1 MAGDVVR
8 KGTIEIDYRVDSSQ
22 LQTAENAVKGLTAP
36 IEQLINN
43 VKDLS
48 NKIASL
54 GTRMASTVSG
64 SSAEFRGLSASVR
77 GIGRS
82 ASTMSRNMAQG
93 FNNVVTTVNG
103 TTTEVRALGATTAQ
117 MSSKMESGLNRVEN
131 AIQDNG
137 RELKTLQS
145 IARATGQA
153 LVTGFNHTETAIME
167 TTMEVMRLRYSLEQS
182 NKTAL
187 EAFKKALGLLKQAK
201 KEANNTESAFESL
214 GDTLGTV
221 KAAVAGFVSFEAM
234 KGLVTSASDWTAAMN
249 HFRAATGASF
259 KDMKQYG
266 ESAKAVFNEGI
277 GETPLEVAQAMAK
290 IGQNTQVSGKNLEK
304 LTKSA
309 LALQKTFDWDPTEL
323 TRATDMAYKQWGY
336 SHTQTM
342 GLLAKGAQMGLDKNQ
357 NLLDSMNEYA
367 VHFKK
372 IGMSGEDMI
381 KVFAAVGKQGVFD
394 LDKAGDALKEF
405 SIRSIDGSKGTVEAY
420 QQLGL
425 NAETMAAQMAKGGPT
440 AKRTFSTILESIKGV
455 KDPVKQDA
463 IGVALFGTM
472 WEDMGKKAI
481 FALNDTKGSLG
492 NVKGTL
498 SEIERLQYNDATTA
512 FKALGRTINTELA
525 GVAGNAVNKLR
536 DTLNNLRES
545 GKLKELFEGF
555 TEKAQEA
562 YQIVKDLW
570 QALTDSYNTIKDNW
584 STIGPIIAGVTAAF
598 VTYKGVVAAY
608 NAGQKL
614 QAAYN
619 AIVTGSLRTQTAA
632 IWANNVAMLANP
644 WTWIVIG
651 IVALIAAI
659 VLCIVYWDQ
668 IKATILSWW
677 AVIQPYL
684 QVAWEFVVWV
694 FMGIY
699 NAVVSALSAVWG
711 FIVAVW
717 QAIWGFIGPII
728 MAIVNLVVAY
738 FQLWWAVVSSVMQI
752 LWTVISGVWSQI
764 VAFVGPIVAAVASA
778 VSSAW
783 NRIKSVVSSVMSA
796 VWAKISAI
804 WNQIK
809 GFVGPI
815 VSKIWETVK
824 TGFNTA
830 ISWLTGLVS
839 TMVQIGRDI
848 ISGLMNG
855 IAEKMGALAKK
866 ITSVKD
872 TIVGGLKNALQVH
885 SPSRITMEL
894 GTFVTEGL
902 AVGMQAELPTLKQA
916 SNQVASA
923 SIPSY
928 TPENTV
934 NNTRSATTENNSWA
948 PVFNLTVNGADN
960 PRDIEQRV
968 RSWVADAMR
977 ESFAGLS
984 RSNPRLREV

>member
-54 GTRMASTVSG
+54 GSRITSTVSG
-64 SSAEFRGLSASVR
+64 SSAEFRGLSTSVR

-103 TTTEVRALGATTAQ
+103 TTTEVRSLGATTAQ

-131 AIQDNG
+131 VIKSNG
-137 RELKTLQS
+137 RELRTLQN

-153 LVTGFNHTETAIME
+153 LTNGFDRTENAITET
-167 TTMEVMRLRYSLEQS
+167 TVEVMRMRYKIEES
-182 NKTAL
+182 NRIAQEGFKQVAEAL
-187 EAFKKALGLLKQAK
+187 KNTK
-201 KEANNTESAFESL
+201 KEANNTESAFDKLS
-214 GDTLGTV
+214 GTLGAV
-221 KAAVAGFVSFEAM
+221 KAAAAGFISFEAM

-277 GETPLEVAQAMAK
+277 GETPLEVASAMAK
-290 IGQNTQVSGKNLEK
+290 VSQNTQVTGKNLEK

-309 LALQKTFDWDPTEL
+309 MALQKTFDWDPTEL

-394 LDKAGDALKEF
+394 FDKAGDALKEF
-405 SIRSIDGSKGTVEAY
+405 SIRAIDGSDSTVGAY
-420 QQLGL
+420 VQLGL
-425 NAETMAAQMAKGGPT
+425 NADTMAKQIAKGGPT
-440 AKRTFSTILESIKGV
+440 ARRTFATILESIKSV

-481 FALNDTKGSLG
+481 FALGDTKSSLG
-492 NVKGTL
+492 DVKGTL
-498 SEIERLQYNDATTA
+498 GEIERLQYNDATTA

-525 GVAGNAVNKLR
+525 GVAGSAVNKLR
-536 DTLNNLRES
+536 DSLNELRES
-545 GKLKELFEGF
+545 GQLKDIFEGF
-555 TEKAQEA
+555 EEKANSA
-562 YQIVKDLW
+562 YEIGERIGGGLLRTYQF
-570 QALTDSYNTIKDNW
+570 AKDNW
-584 STIGPIIAGVTAAF
+584 STLGPIIKTVSAALA
-598 VTYKGVVAAY
+598 VY
-608 NAGQKL
+608 NALVLANVAGKQL
-614 QAAYN
+614 EATWLS
-619 AIVTGSLRTQTAA
+619 IVTGEMWAA
-632 IWANNVAMLANP
+632 NAAMLANP
-644 WTWIVIG
+644 YTWIVIG
-651 IVALIAAI
+651 IVAVIAAI
-659 VLCIVYWDQ
+659 ALCIIYWDE
-668 IKATILSWW
+668 IKATILEWW
-677 AVIQPYL
+677 AVISPPIQAFWDKCV
-684 QVAWEFVVWV
+684 QVFQGIWEVIGPVVMAIVSFSQAYFQVWWT
-694 FMGIY
+694 
-699 NAVVSALSAVWG
+699 VVSTVLQGIWSVL
-711 FIVAVW
+711 VAVW
-717 QAIWGFIGPII
+717 TAAYNFVITVVP
-728 MAIVNLVVAY
+728 AIVQFAVAY
-738 FQLWWAVVSSVMQI
+738 FQLWWAV
-752 LWTVISGVWSQI
+752 L
-764 VAFVGPIVAAVASA
+764 GPIL
-778 VSSAW
+778 
-783 NRIKSVVSSVMSA
+783 
-796 VWAKISAI
+796 SAI
-804 WNQIK
+804 WLLITSTWQRIWA
-809 GFVGPI
+809 FIGPT
-815 VSKIWETVK
+815 VTNIWT
-824 TGFNTA
+824 TIQNAFNNGVT
-830 ISWLTGLVS
+830 WLSGLVS
-839 TMVQIGRDI
+839 TMAQIGRDI
-848 ISGLMNG
+848 ISGLING
-855 IAEKMGALAKK
+855 ITERIGALTEK
-866 ITSVKD
+866 INSVKN
-872 TIVGGLKNALQVH
+872 TIVGGLKNALKVH
-885 SPSRITMEL
+885 SPSKVTMEL

-902 AVGMQAELPTLKQA
+902 AIGMQAELPTLKQA

-923 SIPSY
+923 SIPNY

-934 NNTRSATTENNSWA
+934 NNTRSVTTENNSWA
-948 PVFNLTVNGADN
+948 PIFNLTVNGADN
-960 PRDIEQRV
+960 PRDVEQRV
-968 RSWVADAMR
+968 RAWVADAMR

>member
-1 MAGDVVR
+1 MAGDVIR

-54 GTRMASTVSG
+54 GSRINSTVSG
-64 SSAEFRGLSASVR
+64 SSAEFRGLSTSVR

-93 FNNVVTTVNG
+93 FNNVVATVNS
-103 TTTEVRALGATTAQ
+103 TTTEVRSLGVTTAQ

-131 AIQDNG
+131 AIEGNG
-137 RELKTLQS
+137 RELRTLQN
-145 IARATGQA
+145 IARATGQV
-153 LVTGFNHTETAIME
+153 LTNGFDRTENAITET
-167 TTMEVMRLRYSLEQS
+167 TTEVMRMRYKIEELNRIAQEGFKQVV
-182 NKTAL
+182 
-187 EAFKKALGLLKQAK
+187 EALKQTK
-201 KEANNTESAFESL
+201 KEANNTESAFDKL
-214 GDTLGTV
+214 AGTLGIV
-221 KAAVAGFVSFEAM
+221 KAAVAGFVSFEAL

-323 TRATDMAYKQWGY
+323 TRATDMAYKQWGM
-336 SHTQTM
+336 SHTETM

-394 LDKAGDALKEF
+394 FDKAGDALKEF
-405 SIRSIDGSKGTVEAY
+405 SIRSIDGSKSTVEAY

-440 AKRTFSTILESIKGV
+440 AKRTFATILESIKRV
-455 KDPVKQDA
+455 KDPIKQDA

-481 FALNDTKGSLG
+481 FALGDTKGSLG
-492 NVKGTL
+492 DVKGTL

-525 GVAGNAVNKLR
+525 GVAGSAVNKLR
-536 DTLNNLRES
+536 DSLNKLRES
-545 GKLKELFEGF
+545 GQLKEILEGF
-555 TEKAQEA
+555 TEKALEA
-562 YQIVKDLW
+562 YQVAKDLGS
-570 QALTDSYNTIKDNW
+570 ALLDGYNTMKDNW
-584 STIGPIIAGVTAAF
+584 STIGPIIEGVTAAL
-598 VTYKGVVAAY
+598 VAYNAVVAAY
-608 NAGQKL
+608 NAGKKLEVFWTKLTTGELQK
-614 QAAYN
+614 
-619 AIVTGSLRTQTAA
+619 QTAA

-644 WTWIVIG
+644 YTWIVIG

-659 VLCIVYWDQ
+659 VLLIVYWDEV
-668 IKATILSWW
+668 KATILEWW
-677 AVIQPYL
+677 AVISPPL
-684 QVAWEFVVWV
+684 QAFWDKCVQVFQGIWEVIGPVVMAIVSFSQAYFQVWW
-694 FMGIY
+694 
-699 NAVVSALSAVWG
+699 AVVSTVLQGIWSVL
-711 FIVAVW
+711 VAVW
-717 QAIWGFIGPII
+717 TAAYNFVITVVP
-728 MAIVNLVVAY
+728 AIVQFAVAY
-738 FQLWWAVVSSVMQI
+738 FQLWWAI
-752 LWTVISGVWSQI
+752 LGPILSAIWLLITSTWQRIW
-764 VAFVGPIVAAVASA
+764 AFIGPIVTNIWTTIQNAFNNGVA
-778 VSSAW
+778 
-783 NRIKSVVSSVMSA
+783 
-796 VWAKISAI
+796 
-804 WNQIK
+804 
-809 GFVGPI
+809 
-815 VSKIWETVK
+815 
-824 TGFNTA
+824 
-830 ISWLTGLVS
+830 WLSGLVS
-839 TMVQIGRDI
+839 TMAQIGRDI
-848 ISGLMNG
+848 ISGLING
-855 IAEKMGALAKK
+855 ISERIGALTAK
-866 ITSVKD
+866 ITSVKN

-885 SPSRITMEL
+885 SPSKVTMEL
-894 GTFVTEGL
+894 GTFITEGL
-902 AVGMQAELPTLKQA
+902 AIGMQAELPTLKQA

-934 NNTRSATTENNSWA
+934 NNTRSTTTENNSWA

-960 PRDIEQRV
+960 PRDVEQRV

>member
-48 NKIASL
+48 SKIASL
-54 GTRMASTVSG
+54 GTRMASTVSA
-64 SSAEFRGLSASVR
+64 SSAEFRALAGDVR
-77 GIGRS
+77 GIGQS

-93 FNNVVTTVNG
+93 FNNVVTTVND
-103 TTTEVRALGATTAQ
+103 TTTEVRALGTTTAQ

-131 AIQDNG
+131 AIESNG
-137 RELKTLQS
+137 RELKTLQN

-153 LVTGFNHTETAIME
+153 LTNGFDRTENAITET
-167 TTMEVMRLRYSLEQS
+167 TTEVMRMRYKIEES
-182 NKTAL
+182 NRIAQEGFNKVV
-187 EAFKKALGLLKQAK
+187 EALKQTK
-201 KEANNTESAFESL
+201 KEANNTESAFDKL
-214 GDTLGTV
+214 AGTLGTV

-277 GETPLEVAQAMAK
+277 GETPLEVATAMAK

-323 TRATDMAYKQWGY
+323 TRATDMAYKQWGM
-336 SHTQTM
+336 SHTETM

-394 LDKAGDALKEF
+394 FDKAGDALKEF
-405 SIRSIDGSKGTVEAY
+405 SIRAIDGSDSTVGAFV
-420 QQLGL
+420 QLGL
-425 NAETMAAQMAKGGPT
+425 NAETMAKQIAKGGPT
-440 AKRTFSTILESIKGV
+440 AKRTFATILESIKSV

-481 FALNDTKGSLG
+481 FALGDTKGSLG
-492 NVKGTL
+492 DVKGTL

-525 GVAGNAVNKLR
+525 GVAGSAVNKLR
-536 DTLNNLRES
+536 DSLSKLRES
-545 GKLKELFEGF
+545 GKLKDIFEGF
-555 TEKAQEA
+555 TEEALEA
-562 YQIVKDLW
+562 YQVAKDLGS
-570 QALTDSYNTIKDNW
+570 ALLDGYNTMKDNW
-584 STIGPIIAGVTAAF
+584 STIGPIIEGVTAAL
-598 VTYKGVVAAY
+598 VAYNAVVAAY
-608 NAGQKL
+608 NAGKKLEVFWTKLTTGELQK
-614 QAAYN
+614 
-619 AIVTGSLRTQTAA
+619 QTAA

-644 WTWIVIG
+644 YTWIVIG

-659 VLCIVYWDQ
+659 VLLIVYWDE
-668 IKATILSWW
+668 IKATILEWW
-677 AVIQPYL
+677 AVISPPL
-684 QVAWEFVVWV
+684 QAFWDKCVQVFQGIWEVISPVV
-694 FMGIY
+694 
-699 NAVVSALSAVWG
+699 
-711 FIVAVW
+711 
-717 QAIWGFIGPII
+717 
-728 MAIVNLVVAY
+728 MAIVSFCQAYFQVWWTVVSRVLQGIWSTLVTVWTTIYSFVVTVIPAIIQFAVAY
-738 FQLWWAVVSSVMQI
+738 FQLWWAVVSAVMEI
-752 LWTVISGVWSQI
+752 MWTVISGVWQRI
-764 VAFVGPIVAAVASA
+764 WAFLGPILSAIWLLITSTWQKIWAFIGPIVTNIWTTIQNAFNNGVA
-778 VSSAW
+778 
-783 NRIKSVVSSVMSA
+783 
-796 VWAKISAI
+796 
-804 WNQIK
+804 
-809 GFVGPI
+809 
-815 VSKIWETVK
+815 
-824 TGFNTA
+824 
-830 ISWLTGLVS
+830 WLTGLVS
-839 TMVQIGRDI
+839 TMAQIGRDI
-848 ISGLMNG
+848 ISGLING
-855 IAEKMGALAKK
+855 ITERIGALTEK
-866 ITSVKD
+866 INSVKN

-885 SPSRITMEL
+885 SPSKVTMEL

-902 AVGMQAELPTLKQA
+902 AIGMQAELPTLKQA

-934 NNTRSATTENNSWA
+934 NNTRSVTTENNSWA
-948 PVFNLTVNGADN
+948 PIFNLTVNGADN
-960 PRDIEQRV
+960 PRDVEQRV

>member
-1 MAGDVVR
+1 MAGDVIR

-54 GTRMASTVSG
+54 GSRINSTVSG
-64 SSAEFRGLSASVR
+64 SSAEFRGLSTSVR

-82 ASTMSRNMAQG
+82 TSTMSRNMAQG
-93 FNNVVTTVNG
+93 FNNVVTTVNS
-103 TTTEVRALGATTAQ
+103 TTTEVRSLGATTAQ

-131 AIQDNG
+131 AIEGNG
-137 RELKTLQS
+137 RELRTLQN

-153 LVTGFNHTETAIME
+153 LTNGFDRTENAITET
-167 TTMEVMRLRYSLEQS
+167 TTEVMRMRYKIEES
-182 NKTAL
+182 NRIAQEGFKQVV
-187 EAFKKALGLLKQAK
+187 EALKQTK
-201 KEANNTESAFESL
+201 KEANNTESAFDKL
-214 GDTLGTV
+214 AGTLGTV
-221 KAAVAGFVSFEAM
+221 KAAVAGFLSFEAM

-323 TRATDMAYKQWGY
+323 TRATDMAYKQWGM
-336 SHTQTM
+336 SHTETM

-394 LDKAGDALKEF
+394 FDKAGDALKEF
-405 SIRSIDGSKGTVEAY
+405 SIRSIDGSKSTVEAY

-440 AKRTFSTILESIKGV
+440 AKRTFATILESIKRV
-455 KDPVKQDA
+455 KDPIKQDA

-481 FALNDTKGSLG
+481 FALGDTKSSLG
-492 NVKGTL
+492 DVKGTL

-536 DTLNNLRES
+536 DSLNKLRES
-545 GKLKELFEGF
+545 GQLKEILEGF
-555 TEKAQEA
+555 TEKALEA
-562 YQIVKDLW
+562 YQVAKDLGS
-570 QALTDSYNTIKDNW
+570 ALLDGYNTMKDNW
-584 STIGPIIAGVTAAF
+584 STIGPIIEGVTAAL
-598 VTYKGVVAAY
+598 VAYNAVVAAY
-608 NAGQKL
+608 NAGKKLEVFWTKLTTGELQK
-614 QAAYN
+614 
-619 AIVTGSLRTQTAA
+619 QTAA

-644 WTWIVIG
+644 YTWIVIG

-659 VLCIVYWDQ
+659 VLLIVYWDEV
-668 IKATILSWW
+668 KATILEWW
-677 AVIQPYL
+677 AVISPPIQAFWDKCV
-684 QVAWEFVVWV
+684 QVFQGVWEVIGPVVMAIVSFSQAYFQVWWT
-694 FMGIY
+694 
-699 NAVVSALSAVWG
+699 VVSTVLQGIWSVL
-711 FIVAVW
+711 VAVW
-717 QAIWGFIGPII
+717 TAAYNFVITVVP
-728 MAIVNLVVAY
+728 AIVQFAVAY
-738 FQLWWAVVSSVMQI
+738 FQLWWAVLGPILSAIWLLISSTWQRI
-752 LWTVISGVWSQI
+752 W
-764 VAFVGPIVAAVASA
+764 AFIGPIVTNIWTTIQNAFNNGVA
-778 VSSAW
+778 
-783 NRIKSVVSSVMSA
+783 
-796 VWAKISAI
+796 
-804 WNQIK
+804 
-809 GFVGPI
+809 
-815 VSKIWETVK
+815 
-824 TGFNTA
+824 
-830 ISWLTGLVS
+830 WLSGLVS
-839 TMVQIGRDI
+839 TMAQIGRDI
-848 ISGLMNG
+848 ISGLING
-855 IAEKMGALAKK
+855 ITERIGALTEK
-866 ITSVKD
+866 INSVKN

-885 SPSRITMEL
+885 SPSKVTMEL

-902 AVGMQAELPTLKQA
+902 AIGMQAELPTLKQA

-934 NNTRSATTENNSWA
+934 NNTRSVTTENNSWA
-948 PVFNLTVNGADN
+948 PIFNLTVNGADN
-960 PRDIEQRV
+960 PRDVEQRV
-968 RSWVADAMR
+968 RAWVADAMR

>member
-43 VKDLS
+43 IKDLS

-54 GTRMASTVSG
+54 GTRITSTVSG
-64 SSAEFRGLSASVR
+64 SSAEFRGLSTSVR

-93 FNNVVTTVNG
+93 FNNVVTTVNE
-103 TTTEVRALGATTAQ
+103 TTTEVRALGTTTAQ
-117 MSSKMESGLNRVEN
+117 MSSKMESGFNRVEN

-137 RELKTLQS
+137 RELRTLQN
-145 IARATGQA
+145 IAKTTGQA
-153 LVTGFNHTETAIME
+153 LVNGFDRTENAITET
-167 TTMEVMRLRYSLEQS
+167 TTEVMRMRYKIEES
-182 NKTAL
+182 NRIAQEGFNKVV
-187 EAFKKALGLLKQAK
+187 EALKQTK
-201 KEANNTESAFESL
+201 KEANNTESAFDKL
-214 GDTLGTV
+214 AGTLGTV

-277 GETPLEVAQAMAK
+277 GETPLEVATAMAK

-323 TRATDMAYKQWGY
+323 TRATDMAYKQWGM
-336 SHTQTM
+336 SHTETM

-394 LDKAGDALKEF
+394 FDKAGDALKEF
-405 SIRSIDGSKGTVEAY
+405 SIRAIDGSDSTVGAY
-420 QQLGL
+420 VQLGL
-425 NAETMAAQMAKGGPT
+425 NADKMAKQIAKGGPT
-440 AKRTFSTILESIKGV
+440 AKRTFATILESIKSV
-455 KDPVKQDA
+455 KDPVKQGA
-463 IGVALFGTM
+463 IVVALFGTM

-492 NVKGTL
+492 NVKGAL

-525 GVAGNAVNKLR
+525 GVAGSAVNKLR
-536 DTLNNLRES
+536 DSLNQLRES
-545 GKLKELFEGF
+545 GKLKDIFEGF
-555 TEKAQEA
+555 EEKANSA
-562 YQIVKDLW
+562 YEIGERIGGGLLRTYQF
-570 QALTDSYNTIKDNW
+570 AKDNW
-584 STIGPIIAGVTAAF
+584 STLGPIIKTVSAAL
-598 VTYKGVVAAY
+598 VVY
-608 NAGQKL
+608 NALVLANVAGKKL
-614 QAAYN
+614 EATWT
-619 AIVTGSLRTQTAA
+619 AIVTGKMWAA
-632 IWANNVAMLANP
+632 NAAMLANP
-644 WTWIVIG
+644 YTWIVIG
-651 IVALIAAI
+651 IVAVIAAI
-659 VLCIVYWDQ
+659 ALCIIYWDE
-668 IKATILSWW
+668 IKATILEWW
-677 AVIQPYL
+677 AVISPPL
-684 QVAWEFVVWV
+684 QAFWDKCVQVFQGVWEVIGPVVMAIVSFSQAYFQVWWT
-694 FMGIY
+694 
-699 NAVVSALSAVWG
+699 VVSTVLQGIWSVL
-711 FIVAVW
+711 VAVW
-717 QAIWGFIGPII
+717 TAAYNFVVTVVPAIVQFAVAYFRLWWAVLGPILSAIWLLITSTWQRIWAFIGPIVTNI
-728 MAIVNLVVAY
+728 WITIQNAFNNGVA
-738 FQLWWAVVSSVMQI
+738 
-752 LWTVISGVWSQI
+752 
-764 VAFVGPIVAAVASA
+764 
-778 VSSAW
+778 
-783 NRIKSVVSSVMSA
+783 
-796 VWAKISAI
+796 
-804 WNQIK
+804 
-809 GFVGPI
+809 
-815 VSKIWETVK
+815 
-824 TGFNTA
+824 
-830 ISWLTGLVS
+830 WLTGLVS
-839 TMVQIGRDI
+839 TMAQIGRDI
-848 ISGLMNG
+848 ISGLING
-855 IAEKMGALAKK
+855 ITERIGALTEK
-866 ITSVKD
+866 INSVKN
-872 TIVGGLKNALQVH
+872 TIVGGLKNALKVH
-885 SPSRITMEL
+885 SPSKITMEL

-934 NNTRSATTENNSWA
+934 NNTRSVTTENNSWA
-948 PVFNLTVNGADN
+948 PIFNLTVNGADN
-960 PRDIEQRV
+960 PRDVEQRV
-968 RSWVADAMR
+968 RAWVADAMR